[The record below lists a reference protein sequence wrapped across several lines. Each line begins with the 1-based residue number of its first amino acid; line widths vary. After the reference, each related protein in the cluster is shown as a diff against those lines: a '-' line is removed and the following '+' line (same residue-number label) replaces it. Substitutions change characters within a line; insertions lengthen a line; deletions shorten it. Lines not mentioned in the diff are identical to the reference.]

1 MTGSQRD
8 GILDR
13 TPIEG
18 STLIVNRGTYLPNV
32 WKERVL
38 SSMSNEIWLDRLARL
53 NYYLAWKGDEPL
65 SMTEMMDIIWENL
78 KCSATE
84 DTLRGSL
91 RIRDVTAIIKLKF
104 GLSAGEIQLE
114 HVLEGMMPP
123 EPATISILKPP
134 EPQDEVFIVGREY
147 VVKKARSYEEMDSMP
162 SNSQSPS
169 RKRIR
174 SDSDTWE
181 D

>member
-1 MTGSQRD
+1 M
-8 GILDR
+8 
-13 TPIEG
+13 
-18 STLIVNRGTYLPNV
+18 RG
-32 WKERVL
+32 
-38 SSMSNEIWLDRLARL
+38 D
-53 NYYLAWKGDEPL
+53 
-65 SMTEMMDIIWENL
+65 
-78 KCSATE
+78 
-84 DTLRGSL
+84 L
-91 RIRDVTAIIKLKF
+91 RIRDVTAIIKWKF

-123 EPATISILKPP
+123 EPATISIAKPP
-134 EPQDEVFIVGREY
+134 EPQDEVFIIGREY

-181 D
+181 DEVAEWYAQTLESRKGSSASPASRSQVAEEMKARKEKYHECSIPVALSLIHI